1 MKNISNGLRMI
12 LMIGCCGA
20 LAIFSSTI
28 SKSPILPIFA
38 KSLGAT
44 GIQIGWI
51 ASTSTIPGILIRCII
66 ALINR
71 HKTKQMT

>member
-1 MKNISNGLRMI
+1 MI

-38 KSLGAT
+38 HSLGAN
-44 GIQIGWI
+44 GAQIGWI
-51 ASTSTIPGILIRCII
+51 ASASTIPGILVSY
-66 ALINR
+66 
-71 HKTKQMT
+71 